1 MSLSDTAVRQAK
13 PKEKT
18 YKLTDADG
26 MYLFVTPAGGK
37 LWRMDYRFDGKRRTL
52 ALGGYPEI
60 TLAMAR
66 ERRLEARRLLAQ
78 GVDPMAARRGE
89 KSERGNTF
97 ALVAE
102 EWFAVW
108 RGGKSA
114 SHADD
119 VRGRLNKHLLPK
131 LGSRPVAEIN
141 APEVLA
147 VLRGIEARGTIEAA
161 KRAKTIVSQVMRY
174 AIATGKRIERDP
186 CPDLQGALLTSPER
200 HMPTITDP
208 ASVAELLRAIEGY
221 AATPRVSPV
230 VAAAL
235 RLAPLVFV
243 RPGELRRARWADI
256 DLDGAAWR
264 YTASKTRTEHEVPLS
279 RQAADI
285 LSGLRPI
292 TGGEEFCFPGGRRGR
307 PMSDA
312 AINRALQTMGYDT
325 KTEITGH
332 GFRAMARTMLA
343 ERLHFPPEVIEHQL
357 AHRVPDT
364 LGAAYNRTKYLSQR
378 REMMQA
384 WADYL
389 DILRTGD
396 TNV

>member
-1 MSLSDTAVRQAK
+1 MPLSDTATRQAK

-18 YKLTDADG
+18 YKIADADG

-52 ALGGYPEI
+52 ALGAYPEI
-60 TLAMAR
+60 SLAMAR
-66 ERRLEARRLLAQ
+66 ERRTEARRLLAQ
-78 GVDPMAARRGE
+78 GVDPMAARRESKGA
-89 KSERGNTF
+89 RGDTF
-97 ALVAE
+97 AIAAE

-114 SHADD
+114 SHIDD
-119 VRGRLNKHLLPK
+119 VRGRLTKHLLPQ
-131 LGSRPVAEIN
+131 LGGRPVAEIN

-161 KRAKTIVSQVMRY
+161 KRAKTIISQVMRY

-186 CPDLQGALLTSPER
+186 CPDLQGALKTAIKR
-200 HMPTITDP
+200 HMPTLTDP
-208 ASVAELLRAIEGY
+208 ASVAELLRAIESY
-221 AATPRVSPV
+221 AMTPRVSLV
-230 VAAAL
+230 VASAL

-243 RPGELRRARWADI
+243 RPGELRRARWPEI
-256 DLDGAAWR
+256 DLDGASWR
-264 YTASKTRTEHEVPLS
+264 YTASKTSTEHEVPLS
-279 RQAADI
+279 RQALAI
-285 LSGLRPI
+285 LRRLYPM
-292 TGGEEFCFPGGRRGR
+292 TGGEEFCFPGGRPGR

-343 ERLHFPPEVIEHQL
+343 ERLYFPPEVIEHQL

-364 LGAAYNRTKYLSQR
+364 LGAAYNRTKYLAQR

-389 DILRTGD
+389 DHIKQIS
-396 TNV
+396 